1 MMPFDCYKK
10 FLAIKN
16 HFTKE
21 KYDYHKYCGSSRA
34 SLSSFYKRKDR
45 YFFEKLSRQ
54 KNDKEIEEFFVAN
67 FASCNDPQT
76 LYIVEL
82 MREGDKVH
90 QQWQKKIQSLSYSF
104 KNEIEEVFSDKDFD
118 SMFSQDSSYHPPVL
132 KAHLQ
137 GKLSLETMLILN
149 KILGYKSRFDK
160 KIDDPVWKLV
170 SLKISKYDKFLNID
184 VFRYR
189 KILKEVLVED
199 Q

>member
-34 SLSSFYKRKDR
+34 SLNSFYKRKDR

-67 FASCNDPQT
+67 FATCNDPQS

-90 QQWQKKIQSLSYSF
+90 RQWQKKIQSLSYSF
-104 KNEIEEVFSDKDFD
+104 KNEIEEVFLDRDFD
-118 SMFSQDSSYHPPVL
+118 RMFSRDDSYHPPIL

-149 KILGYKSRFDK
+149 KILGYKSHFDR

-170 SLKISKYDKFLNID
+170 SLKLSKYDKFLNID
-184 VFRYR
+184 VFHYR
-189 KILKEVLVED
+189 KILKDVLVED

>member
-34 SLSSFYKRKDR
+34 SLNSFYKRKDR

-67 FASCNDPQT
+67 FATCNDPQS

-90 QQWQKKIQSLSYSF
+90 RQWQKKIQSLSYSF
-104 KNEIEEVFSDKDFD
+104 KNEIEEVFLDRDFD
-118 SMFSQDSSYHPPVL
+118 RMFSREDSYHPPVL

-149 KILGYKSRFDK
+149 KVLGYKSHFDK
-160 KIDDPVWKLV
+160 KIDDAVLKLV
-170 SLKISKYDKFLNID
+170 SLKLSKYDKFLNID

-189 KILKEVLVED
+189 KILKDVLVED

>member
-1 MMPFDCYKK
+1 
-10 FLAIKN
+10 
-16 HFTKE
+16 
-21 KYDYHKYCGSSRA
+21 
-34 SLSSFYKRKDR
+34 
-45 YFFEKLSRQ
+45 
-54 KNDKEIEEFFVAN
+54 
-67 FASCNDPQT
+67 
-76 LYIVEL
+76 

-189 KILKEVLVED
+189 KILKAVLVED

>member
-118 SMFSQDSSYHPPVL
+118 SMFSQDS
-132 KAHLQ
+132 
-137 GKLSLETMLILN
+137 KLPSSSVESTLT
-149 KILGYKSRFDK
+149 GQ
-160 KIDDPVWKLV
+160 VV
-170 SLKISKYDKFLNID
+170 S
-184 VFRYR
+184 
-189 KILKEVLVED
+189 
-199 Q
+199 

>member
-1 MMPFDCYKK
+1 MVPFDCYKK

-67 FASCNDPQT
+67 FATCNDPQS

-90 QQWQKKIQSLSYSF
+90 RQWQKKIQSLSYSF
-104 KNEIEEVFSDKDFD
+104 KNEVEEVFLDKDFD
-118 SMFSQDSSYHPPVL
+118 SMFSRENSYHPPIL

-149 KILGYKSRFDK
+149 KILGYKSHFDT

-170 SLKISKYDKFLNID
+170 SLKLSKYDKFLNID

-189 KILKEVLVED
+189 KILKDVLVED